1 MEDILIKIKSNCGF
15 LTEIDWSNNN
25 ITDEVAL
32 LLVDALKQNNKI
44 KKINLYNNPKL
55 GDIGKKAIME
65 EIKGRG
71 IEVYFVKN
79 FSAFGDKHCVYHIYK
94 GL

>member
-1 MEDILIKIKSNCGF
+1 MEDILIKIKSNCVF

-44 KKINLYNNPKL
+44 KK
-55 GDIGKKAIME
+55 
-65 EIKGRG
+65 
-71 IEVYFVKN
+71 
-79 FSAFGDKHCVYHIYK
+79 
-94 GL
+94 